1 MQNYI
6 NSAEFEGKYR
16 KANMTDKA
24 WNEFKKNTAK
34 GGRNMAHSGEYNQI
48 AREAAQGGGG
58 YGKDEKQQGV
68 QIYSKDLEDLKN
80 AFDEFKK
87 DMMSKLGLQ

>member
-1 MQNYI
+1 
-6 NSAEFEGKYR
+6 
-16 KANMTDKA
+16 MTDKA
-24 WNEFKKNTAK
+24 WNEFKKKMTK

-68 QIYSKDLEDLKN
+68 QIYSKDLEELKN
-80 AFDEFKK
+80 QFNEFKN
-87 DMMSKLGLQ
+87 DMMNKLGLK